1 LNHKKA
7 FWIGGEMKLLTK
19 TLVLLVA
26 VMLFSMAGFAA
37 TSAIGNTVSPTM
49 KVNVNVQSAVQL
61 TLSTATQCPIANGT
75 APDDYAINFGNVN
88 ALGVGSPLCGTV
100 SSNPGVNATY
110 ATDYQITPS
119 FSGST
124 GTTGTITV
132 AQSSAFT
139 HNTVLTLKEG
149 GSVAGL
155 TTLTTTP
162 ANISTTAANNT
173 PITRFLGVTVAVQ
186 NGAGAFTGADSSV
199 VTFTL
204 TVP

>member
-1 LNHKKA
+1 
-7 FWIGGEMKLLTK
+7 MKLLTK

-26 VMLFSMAGFAA
+26 VMLFSMAGYAA
-37 TSAIGNTVSPTM
+37 TSAVGNTVSPTM

-61 TLSTATQCPIANGT
+61 TLSTATQCPISNGT

-88 ALGVGSPLCGTV
+88 GLGVGTPTCGTV

-110 ATDYQITPS
+110 ATDYQIMPS

-124 GTTGTITV
+124 GNGTITV
-132 AQSSAFT
+132 AQSFAFT
-139 HNTVLTLKEG
+139 HNTLLSLKEG
-149 GSVAGL
+149 DSVANL
-155 TTLTTTP
+155 QTLTTTP
-162 ANISTTAANNT
+162 ATISNNAANNT

-186 NGAGAFTGADSSV
+186 NGAGAYTGPDSSI